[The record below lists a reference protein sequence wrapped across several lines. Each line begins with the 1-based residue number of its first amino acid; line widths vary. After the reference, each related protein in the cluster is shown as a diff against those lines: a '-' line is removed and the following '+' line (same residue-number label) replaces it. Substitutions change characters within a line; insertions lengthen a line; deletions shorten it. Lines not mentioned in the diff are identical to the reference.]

1 MISKYMMLN
10 EMKEV
15 ADMKQS
21 FCCCCCNLLTS
32 FDLCIWTCKC
42 AWQTDPDTH
51 FFSYSLFHSK
61 SEKSRKRISFK
72 IRDWNRIFGQP
83 SQIQA
88 VLVSLC
94 SFRFALFLLDF
105 SSHSSFAEVA
115 PRPAINTGNKY
126 IDINLA
132 EEPMELRKSR
142 KKRGYMRSGIKW
154 KIKIDNVW
162 KIDR

>member
-10 EMKEV
+10 EMKEM

-21 FCCCCCNLLTS
+21 FCCCNLLTS

-42 AWQTDPDTH
+42 AWQTDSDTH
-51 FFSYSLFHSK
+51 TFSVIHSFIQK
-61 SEKSRKRISFK
+61 VKKSRKRISFK
-72 IRDWNRIFGQP
+72 IRDWNRISGQP

-115 PRPAINTGNKY
+115 PRSAINTGNKY

-132 EEPMELRKSR
+132 EEPMKLRKSR